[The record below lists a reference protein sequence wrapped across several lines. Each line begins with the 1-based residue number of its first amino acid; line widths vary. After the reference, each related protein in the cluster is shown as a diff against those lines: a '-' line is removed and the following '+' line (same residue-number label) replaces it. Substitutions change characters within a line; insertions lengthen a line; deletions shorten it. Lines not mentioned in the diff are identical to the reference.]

1 MSDGTYVTNNNL
13 ETDSGFAGSHLGRLF
28 SASNLNAE
36 SKNQRL
42 HDAETLQ
49 TNVTIV
55 FRNNFSTETLYK
67 LPGTLKKDKW
77 HVRGACR

>member
-28 SASNLNAE
+28 SAPNLNAE

-42 HDAETLQ
+42 HDAETL
-49 TNVTIV
+49 
-55 FRNNFSTETLYK
+55 
-67 LPGTLKKDKW
+67 
-77 HVRGACR
+77 